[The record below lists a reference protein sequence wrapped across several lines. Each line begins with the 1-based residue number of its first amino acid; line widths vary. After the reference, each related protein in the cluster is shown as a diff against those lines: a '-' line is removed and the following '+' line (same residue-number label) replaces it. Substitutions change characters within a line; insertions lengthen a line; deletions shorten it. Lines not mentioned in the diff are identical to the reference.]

1 MSSTTQYVSD
11 STATRQQQRLSAA
24 QAGLR
29 LGERLRQLRVAA
41 GLTQTDLAGDR
52 FSKEYVSQIER
63 GKTRPTRE
71 TIEWL
76 AGQLGV
82 DAGFLANGV
91 SADERGRVD
100 AALARADAL
109 LEARRNDEA
118 LVEFELVRGAVLATG
133 LPELEVRALSG
144 EATVR
149 MRCGDVREAIA
160 LLERSRALTES
171 KSFSDVER
179 ADVLFRLGVARFKL
193 NSVQTAI
200 GLFDEALNVAE
211 RSEIPSD
218 QLRSNILAWR
228 SRCYRRRRDFE
239 AARDDVERA
248 LELAESLNDTRT
260 AADVYFQASIIAD
273 REGHWVLARSYAERA
288 KAAYEELSDRG
299 NLGRLL
305 NNLGGINFLLGHPDE
320 ALALL
325 KDAVRIALEVGND
338 AEAAHAV
345 NGIAQVHLRTGDVA
359 RAEEQA
365 RYALKLLGD
374 RVDEVHEIGNA
385 QLVLGRALLQQDRLD
400 EAEDAFTAGERAYDQ
415 MSSGSHRAEAW
426 IARGDLAARR
436 GDDRT
441 AARLYRQAADALQ
454 DVRF

>member
-1 MSSTTQYVSD
+1 MSD
-11 STATRQQQRLSAA
+11 STAIRQQQRVSAA

-41 GLTQTDLAGDR
+41 SMTQTDLAGDR

-71 TIEWL
+71 TIQWL
-76 AGQLGV
+76 AQRLGV

-100 AALARADAL
+100 AALARAEAL

-118 LVEFELVRGAVLATG
+118 LEEFEDIRSAVLATG
-133 LPELEVRALSG
+133 MQELESRVLSG

-149 MRCGDVREAIA
+149 MRRGEVREAIA
-160 LLERSRALTES
+160 LLERARGLCEGT
-171 KSFSDVER
+171 SFSDIER
-179 ADVLFRLGVARFKL
+179 ADVLFRLGVARYKL
-193 NSVQTAI
+193 NSIQTAI
-200 GLFDEALNVAE
+200 GLFDEALKLAE

-218 QLRSNILAWR
+218 QLRSNVLAWR
-228 SRCYRRRRDFE
+228 SRCYRRRRDLE
-239 AARDDVERA
+239 AAREDVERA
-248 LELAESLNDTRT
+248 LELAEGLNDKRT

-305 NNLGGINFLLGHPDE
+305 NNLGGINFLLGHPEE
-320 ALALL
+320 AVDFL

-345 NGIAQVHLRTGDVA
+345 NGIAQVHLRTGEIK

-365 RYALKLLGD
+365 RYALELLGG
-374 RVDEVHEIGNA
+374 RLDELSEIGNA
-385 QLVLGRALLQQDRLD
+385 QLVLGRSLLEQGRLD
-400 EAEDAFTAGERAYDQ
+400 EADEAFQAGERAYDQ
-415 MSSGSHRAEAW
+415 LSSGSHRASAW
-426 IARGDLAARR
+426 VAQGDLAARR
-436 GDDRT
+436 GDDRA

>member
-1 MSSTTQYVSD
+1 VSD
-11 STATRQQQRLSAA
+11 STAIRQEQRASAA

-41 GLTQTDLAGDR
+41 SMTQTDLAGDR

-71 TIEWL
+71 TIDWL
-76 AGQLGV
+76 AQRLGV

-118 LVEFELVRGAVLATG
+118 LEEFESIRAAVLATG
-133 LPELEVRALSG
+133 MQELESRALAG

-149 MRCGDVREAIA
+149 MRRGEVREAIA
-160 LLERSRALTES
+160 LLERARGLSEAA
-171 KSFSDVER
+171 SFSDVER
-179 ADVLFRLGVARFKL
+179 ADVVFRLGVARYKL
-193 NSVQTAI
+193 NSIQTAI
-200 GLFDEALNVAE
+200 GLFDEALKLAE

-218 QLRSNILAWR
+218 QLRSSILAWR
-228 SRCYRRRRDFE
+228 SRCYRRRRDLE
-239 AARDDVERA
+239 AAREDVERA
-248 LELAESLNDTRT
+248 LELAEGLSDKRT

-288 KAAYEELSDRG
+288 KAAYEELSDRT

-305 NNLGGINFLLGHPDE
+305 NNLGGINFLLGHPEE
-320 ALALL
+320 AVDLL

-345 NGIAQVHLRTGDVA
+345 NGIAQVHLRTGDVT

-365 RYALKLLGD
+365 RYALELLGD
-374 RVDEVHEIGNA
+374 RDDEIGEIGNA
-385 QLVLGRALLQQDRLD
+385 QLVLGRSLLEQDRLD
-400 EAEDAFTAGERAYDQ
+400 EADVAFQAGERAYDQ
-415 MSSGSHRAEAW
+415 LSSGSHRASAW
-426 IARGDLAARR
+426 VAQGDLAARR